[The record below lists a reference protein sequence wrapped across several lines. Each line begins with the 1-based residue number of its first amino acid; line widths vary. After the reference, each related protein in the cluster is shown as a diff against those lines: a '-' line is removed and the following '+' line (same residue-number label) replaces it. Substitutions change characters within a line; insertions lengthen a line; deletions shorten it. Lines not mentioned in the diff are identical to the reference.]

1 MPLLSKAWLDR
12 HVGGMNYYISD
23 CEGIGGR
30 VKQSLEDFIV
40 EEVLIDGQVVP
51 TSLTQKP
58 MPKIISKPGPWTWMI
73 IEKRGI
79 DAITLLLILSK
90 RLGID
95 ARDISFG
102 GLKDALA
109 ITSQVVSVRGLSIN
123 NVPRELSKNIRVLE
137 VFSMDRAFTTRD
149 IWGGNEFTVRVRGGI
164 NEAGRDN
171 ITCIINQVMERGGLP
186 TYYGYQ
192 RFGLK
197 RPNSHIIGKYIILG
211 KFEEAINELLTHA
224 YPTEPPRIRE
234 AREFIA
240 RTGNYAKALELI
252 PRGGY
257 RYYPER
263 AVLRHLSSNPRDFGN
278 AIRKLPHE
286 LLTIYIEAYQSYI
299 FNLALS
305 ERIGRNLPINMAV
318 QGGDMVVLLD
328 ERGLPTRHMIHVNEA
343 MTNKVN
349 ELVKRSRAIPVA
361 HLVGYSTKLLPGPQG
376 DIELEVLR
384 REGLIRQCLGLN
396 QYQGY

>member
-1 MPLLSKAWLDR
+1 M
-12 HVGGMNYYISD
+12 
-23 CEGIGGR
+23 
-30 VKQSLEDFIV
+30 
-40 EEVLIDGQVVP
+40 
-51 TSLTQKP
+51 
-58 MPKIISKPGPWTWMI
+58 
-73 IEKRGI
+73 
-79 DAITLLLILSK
+79 
-90 RLGID
+90 
-95 ARDISFG
+95 
-102 GLKDALA
+102 A

-149 IWGGNEFTVRVRGGI
+149 IWGGNEFTVRVRGI

-318 QGGDMVVLLD
+318 QGDMVVLLD

-384 REGLIRQCLGLN
+384 REGGVDPSMFRVKSIPRLLIRGG
-396 QYQGY
+396 GYRPLFIRPSIFNISISGNDLTLVFRLPRGGNYATVFLRELMKSGQPEVDFT